1 MKIKYSKKFELNH
14 RRDEDV
20 IGIWYSLPIVFKVR
34 NNFGGEKFLLLKS
47 YSKKNTHSF
56 ELSPKKNLNFKNT
69 FIIFSVH

>member
-34 NNFGGEKFLLLKS
+34 NNFGGEKFYYQNLIR
-47 YSKKNTHSF
+47 KKNT
-56 ELSPKKNLNFKNT
+56 L
-69 FIIFSVH
+69 I

>member
-47 YSKKNTHSF
+47 DSKKNTHSF
-56 ELSPKKNLNFKNT
+56 ELSPKKSLF
-69 FIIFSVH
+69 